1 MKTLVTRSYK
11 GEMDLEAIA
20 EFFQVCEAVDRLDE
34 WVSVSDMRQ
43 EFNDPDVDKERDI
56 RLWEDGEGK
65 LIGFGKLLI
74 QESIDAFL
82 SFRVHPTVRGEGI
95 EQEIIRWGEA
105 RMKEVAR
112 DKGVSAKFRS
122 PVRDTQTERIALL
135 DSCGF
140 TPKRYFFEMERS
152 LTEPLP
158 KPELPVGFTLQS
170 HSSGQFSGKQEQ
182 RKFIEAWVEAHN
194 QTFIDHWNF
203 HEVKVEQVEHI
214 VSGPDYRPD
223 LTWVAIASDGTFAAF
238 CYCCFYPE
246 ENKYKGRKE
255 GWINTLGTRR
265 GFRQRGLGKAMLL
278 SGMEGLRAVGLDKA
292 LLGVDAE
299 NPSGA
304 TRLYESVGFSKV
316 HTNIVYG
323 KEL

>member
-1 MKTLVTRSYK
+1 MKTLVTRSYQ
-11 GEMDLEAIA
+11 GEIDLEAIA
-20 EFFQVCEAVDRLDE
+20 ELFQACETVDRLDE
-34 WVSVSDMRQ
+34 WVSVSDLRQ
-43 EFNDPDVDKERDI
+43 KFNAPDVDKESDI
-56 RLWEDGEGK
+56 RLWENGEGK
-65 LIGFGKLLI
+65 LIGFGKLSI
-74 QESIDAFL
+74 QESVDGYL
-82 SFRVHPTVRGEGI
+82 SWRVHPTVRGEGI

-112 DKGVSAKFRS
+112 DKGVSVNLRS
-122 PVRDTQTERIALL
+122 GTRDTQTERIALL
-135 DSCGF
+135 ESCGF
-140 TPKRYFFEMERS
+140 TPNRYFFDMERS
-152 LTEPLP
+152 LADPLP

-170 HSSGQFSGKQEQ
+170 HSSAHFSSKQEQ
-182 RKFIEAWVEAHN
+182 RKFLEAWVEAYN

-203 HEVKVEQVEHI
+203 HEVKVEQVEYI
-214 VSGPDYRPD
+214 VSDPNYRPD
-223 LTWVAIASDGTFAAF
+223 LTWVAIDPDGTFAAF

-278 SGMEGLRAVGLDKA
+278 SGMEGLQSVGLDKV

-304 TRLYESVGFSKV
+304 TRLYESVGFRKV
-316 HTNIVYG
+316 HTDIVYG